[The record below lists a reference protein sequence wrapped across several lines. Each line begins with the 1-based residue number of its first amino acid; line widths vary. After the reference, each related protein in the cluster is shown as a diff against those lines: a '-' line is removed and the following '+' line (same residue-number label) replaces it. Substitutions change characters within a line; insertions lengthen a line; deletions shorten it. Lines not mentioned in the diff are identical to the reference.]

1 MNYVRPK
8 SQILLVLLALVVSGV
23 PIHSQVIAPAKLQA
37 LQYRNIGPIRGGRS
51 TAVAGIPDQPHTF
64 LMGSSG
70 GLWKTTSAGQSWENI
85 SDGFFESGSIGA
97 IAIAGSNANVIYVG
111 TGQACL
117 RGNVAAGVGVYKSTD
132 AGKTWKHSG
141 LRNAGQIARIRVH
154 PDDESLVYVAV
165 LGNAF
170 EDNEDRGVFR
180 SRDGGTTWQKVL
192 YVNPKTGAVDLVMD
206 TANPR
211 VLYAAFAHEQRKP
224 WTIISGNEDGGIFKT
239 TDGGETWARLS
250 GGLPQGTVGRIGIAL
265 SPANPDRLWALVE
278 AEKGGLFRSDDA
290 GKTWTLLKT
299 NAKRGLIQRAWY
311 YMHVFADPRDPQ
323 KVYVLNV
330 DDFVS
335 KDGGKTFE
343 KIEGVYGDAH
353 DLWINP
359 NDTRVMILGDD
370 GGVTV
375 TLDAGK
381 SWSTE
386 LNQSTAE
393 IYNVAVDEGF
403 PYRVYGGQQD
413 NTTISL
419 PSRELYGLSPY
430 EHWRDVGGCEDGQ
443 VAPDPRNPDIVYA
456 GCYGGEI
463 SRTNYSTGEIRS
475 IMTYPEMEIGK
486 APKDLRY
493 RFNWN
498 APIRVSKHNPEVLYH
513 ASQFIH
519 RSTNEGRSWEIISPD
534 LSRDDKTKEDY
545 AGEPITHE
553 NTGVEVYAN
562 VLAFEESPARAGVL
576 WAGSDDGLV
585 HVSDDGGKNWRN
597 VTPAGMPEWG
607 VVNSVEPSPQ
617 DPARAL
623 IAVHRYMLGD
633 PHPYIFRTDS
643 SGKTWTLLTD
653 GKNGIP
659 ATLPARVVRED
670 PVRKGLLYA
679 GTESGVFVSFDDGKN
694 WQSLQLN
701 LPVVPVT
708 DMRVHHN
715 DLVVSTQGRGFWI
728 LDDLTPL
735 HQIAAGTASDKQA
748 TLFKPRDTYRMKM
761 EHSKAN
767 PPNGALVFYYFPEE
781 PKTEVTVEVSDS
793 KGTLIQRFSS
803 DHKPVPNPEF
813 PYKIMGEYDG
823 DVMVPKKAGM
833 NRFVWDLRYPPVDFV
848 EGAIVWGFLAG
859 PKAAPGIYNV
869 TIAAGDWKQTQSFRI
884 LKDPRVAAGD
894 VELQQQFDMMWQ
906 IRNKLNDLYHG
917 VKVIRS
923 VRQQAQDVVSRLES
937 AGKDVATLKIASDAL
952 SKKLSAIE
960 DELMQPRNQADQ
972 DTENFPTKLDNQL
985 SYISIFLND
994 TDSAPTE
1001 GQRQRVGD
1009 LSGEIDGELADL
1021 KKVLDED
1028 LAAFNRNVTALDP
1041 SPVLVPS
1048 P

>member
-1 MNYVRPK
+1 MIRRIFLFLAFIVFANLPLY
-8 SQILLVLLALVVSGV
+8 SQTVS
-23 PIHSQVIAPAKLQA
+23 PQKLQA

-64 LMGSSG
+64 FMGTAG
-70 GLWKTTSAGQSWENI
+70 GLWKTTSAGQSWENV
-85 SDGFFESGSIGA
+85 SDGFFESSSIGA
-97 IAIAGSNANVIYVG
+97 IAIAPSNSNVIYAG

-117 RGNVAAGVGVYKSTD
+117 RGNVAAGVGIYKSTD
-132 AGKTWKHSG
+132 GGKTWKHSG

-154 PDDESLVYVAV
+154 PADENLVYVAV

-170 EDNEDRGVFR
+170 TDNEDRGVFR
-180 SRDGGTTWQKVL
+180 SRDGGATWEKVL
-192 YVNPKTGAVDLVMD
+192 YVSPRAGAVDLAMD
-206 TANPR
+206 LANPR
-211 VLYAAFAHEQRKP
+211 VLYAALAYEQRKP
-224 WTIISGNEDGGIFKT
+224 WTIISGNSEGGIYKTVDGGDNWTKL
-239 TDGGETWARLS
+239 A
-250 GGLPQGTVGRIGIAL
+250 GGLPQGVVGRIGVAV
-265 SPANPDRLWALVE
+265 SPADPDRLWALVE
-278 AEKGGLFRSDDA
+278 AENGGLFRSDDA
-290 GKTWTLLKT
+290 GKTWQLLDT

-311 YMHVFADPRDPQ
+311 YMHVFADPRDSQ

-335 KDGGKTFE
+335 KDGGQTFE
-343 KIEGVYGDAH
+343 KLDKVFGDAH

-359 NDTRVMILGDD
+359 TDTRIMILGDD
-370 GGVTV
+370 GGVSV

-386 LNQSTAE
+386 LNQPTAE
-393 IYNVAVDEGF
+393 IYNVAVDESF
-403 PYRVYGGQQD
+403 PYRAYGGQQD

-463 SRTNYSTGEIRS
+463 SQTNYSTGEIRS

-498 APIRVSKHNPEVLYH
+498 APIRISKHDPAVLYH
-513 ASQFIH
+513 ASQYIH
-519 RSTNEGRSWEIISPD
+519 RSTDQGQSWEVISPD

-545 AGEPITHE
+545 AGEPITYE

-562 VLAFEESPARAGVL
+562 VLTFEESPVRAGVL

-585 HVSDDGGKNWRN
+585 HVSQDNGKSWSK
-597 VTPAGMPEWG
+597 VTPAGVPEWAII
-607 VVNSVEPSPQ
+607 NSVEPSPH
-617 DPARAL
+617 DAARAM
-623 IAVHRYMLGD
+623 IAAHKYMLGD
-633 PHPYIFRTDS
+633 SHPYIFRTDD
-643 SGKTWTLLTD
+643 SGKSWTLLTD

-659 ATLPARVVRED
+659 AALPTRVVRED
-670 PVRKGLLYA
+670 PVLKGLLYA
-679 GTESGVFVSFDDGKN
+679 GTESGIFVSFDDGKI

-701 LPVVPVT
+701 LPVIPVT
-708 DMRVHHN
+708 DLRIHHD

-728 LDDLTPL
+728 LDDLTAL
-735 HQIAAGTASDKQA
+735 RQIEAGSASGNKA
-748 TLFKPRDTYRMKM
+748 TLLKPRDTYRMKM
-761 EHSKAN
+761 EKTERN
-767 PPNGALVFYYFPEE
+767 PPNGALIFYSLPDE
-781 PKTEVTVEVSDS
+781 PKGEVTVEISDS

-803 DHKPVPNPEF
+803 EHKPVPDPQF
-813 PYKIMGEYDG
+813 PYEIMGKYDG
-823 DVMVPKKAGM
+823 DRMAAKKAGL

-848 EGAIVWGFLAG
+848 DGAVVWGYLGG
-859 PKAAPGIYNV
+859 PKAAPGVYNV
-869 TIAAGDWKQTQSFRI
+869 TVASGDWKQTQSFRI
-884 LKDPRVAAGD
+884 LKDPRVSAND
-894 VELQQQFDMMWQ
+894 SDLQQQFDLLWQ
-906 IRNKLNDLYHG
+906 IHNKLNELYHG
-917 VKVIRS
+917 VKTIRS
-923 VRQQAQDVVSRLES
+923 VREQSSQVLSRLQA
-937 AGKDVATLKIASDAL
+937 AGKDVTNLKTSNEVL

-960 DELMQPRNQADQ
+960 DALMQPRNQADQ

-994 TDSAPTE
+994 TDSRPTDGE
-1001 GQRQRVGD
+1001 RQRVLD
-1009 LSGEIDGELADL
+1009 LCKEIDVQLAEL
-1021 KKVLDED
+1021 KNILDVD
-1028 LAAFNRNVTALDP
+1028 VTAFNRSVAELDA
-1041 SPVLVPS
+1041 SAVHVPM

>member
-1 MNYVRPK
+1 MIRR
-8 SQILLVLLALVVSGV
+8 SLLVLFVLIFANSSVYPQAVS
-23 PIHSQVIAPAKLQA
+23 PAKLQA

-51 TAVAGIPDQPHTF
+51 TAVAGIPDQPYTF
-64 LMGSSG
+64 FMGTAG
-70 GLWKTTSAGQSWENI
+70 GLWRTTSAGQSWENV

-97 IAIAGSNANVIYVG
+97 IAVAGSNVNVIYAG

-132 AGKTWKHSG
+132 GGKTWKHSG

-154 PDDESLVYVAV
+154 PKDENLVYVAV

-170 EDNEDRGVFR
+170 TDNEDRGVFR
-180 SRDGGTTWQKVL
+180 SRDGGATWQKVL
-192 YVNPKTGAVDLVMD
+192 YVSPKTGAADLAMD
-206 TANPR
+206 LTNPR
-211 VLYAAFAHEQRKP
+211 VLYAALAREQRKP
-224 WTIISGNEDGGIFKT
+224 WTIISGNEEGGIFKT
-239 TDGGETWARLS
+239 VDGGDTWTKLA
-250 GGLPQGTVGRIGIAL
+250 GGLPQGTVGRIGVAV

-278 AEKGGLFRSDDA
+278 AENGGLFRSDDA
-290 GKTWTLLKT
+290 GKTWTLLDT
-299 NAKRGLIQRAWY
+299 NAKRSLIQRAWY
-311 YMHVFADPRDPQ
+311 YMHIIADPRDPQ

-343 KIEGVYGDAH
+343 KMEGVYGDAH

-359 NDTRVMILGDD
+359 NDTRIMILGDD
-370 GGVTV
+370 GGVSV

-386 LNQSTAE
+386 LNQPTAE
-393 IYNVAVDEGF
+393 IYNVAVDESF

-419 PSRELYGLSPY
+419 PSRELSGLSPY

-498 APIRVSKHNPEVLYH
+498 APIRVSKHDPRILYH
-513 ASQFIH
+513 ASQYIH
-519 RSTNEGRSWEIISPD
+519 RSTDEGQSWEIISPD
-534 LSRDDKTKEDY
+534 LSRDDKSKEDY
-545 AGEPITHE
+545 AGEPVTYE

-562 VLAFEESPARAGVL
+562 VLSFEESPVRAGVL

-585 HVSDDGGKNWRN
+585 HVSDDDGKSWRN

-607 VVNSVEPSPQ
+607 IVNSVEPSPQ
-617 DPARAL
+617 DPARTL
-623 IAVHRYMLGD
+623 IAVHKYMLGD
-633 PHPYIFRTDS
+633 PHPYLFRTND

-659 ATLPARVVRED
+659 ATLPTRVVRED
-670 PVRKGLLYA
+670 PMRKGLLYA
-679 GTESGVFVSFDDGKN
+679 GTESGVFVSFDDGRN

-708 DMRVHHN
+708 DIRVHHN
-715 DLVVSTQGRGFWI
+715 DLVVSTQGRSFWI
-728 LDDLTPL
+728 LDDLTLL
-735 HQIAAGTASDKQA
+735 HQIATGAASGNHA
-748 TLFKPRDTYRMKM
+748 TLFKPRDAYRMKM
-761 EHSKAN
+761 EDTKAN
-767 PPNGALVFYYFPEE
+767 PPNGVLIFYYLPEE
-781 PKTEVTVEVSDS
+781 PKGEVTVEISDS
-793 KGTLIQRFSS
+793 KGELIQHFSS
-803 DHKPVPNPEF
+803 DHRPIPNPEF
-813 PYKIMGEYDG
+813 PYKIMGQYNG
-823 DVMVPKKAGM
+823 DRMAPKKAGL
-833 NRFVWDLRYPPVDFV
+833 NRFVWDLRYPPVDIA
-848 EGAIVWGFLAG
+848 EGAIVWGYVGG
-859 PKAAPGIYNV
+859 PKAAPGTYNV
-869 TIAAGDWKQTQSFRI
+869 TVAAGDWKQTQSFHI

-894 VELQQQFDMMWQ
+894 LELQQQFDLMWQ
-906 IRNKLNDLYHG
+906 IRNKLNELYHG

-923 VRQQAQDVVSRLES
+923 VRQQASDVTSRLAS
-937 AGKDVATLKIASDAL
+937 AGKDVTNLKNQSDVL
-952 SKKLSAIE
+952 SGKLNAIE
-960 DELMQPRNQADQ
+960 EALMQPRNQADQ

-994 TDSAPTE
+994 TDSRPTE
-1001 GQRQRVGD
+1001 GQRQRVDD
-1009 LSGEIDGELADL
+1009 LCKEIDAQLTDL
-1021 KKVLDED
+1021 KKILDED
-1028 LAAFNRNVTALDP
+1028 VATFNRSVTALDS
-1041 SPVLVPS
+1041 SPVLVPG